1 MDAAWTRPDPNGS
14 SRRDSYSGSS
24 LLKINKMSN
33 NSKVLALKYRPQI
46 FDDLIGQEVVAE
58 TITNSIKADKIP
70 NAYLF
75 TGIRGIGKTTTA
87 RIVAKGLNC
96 LNGIENLC
104 KEDLCEN
111 CKSIADSNHIDV
123 LEMDAASKTGVDDV
137 RDLIEFS
144 RYGPTSAKY
153 KIFIIDEVHMLSKQ
167 AFNALLKTLEEP
179 PEYLKFI
186 FATTEI
192 KKIPITVVSRCQR
205 FDLSR
210 IKSSELFE
218 FIKDIKEKEKGKAS
232 DEALKLIVKI
242 SEGSVRDA
250 LSLLDRALLSL
261 DEKKELDLNAAQ
273 KIFGYFDKSQ
283 LINLFELILK
293 GEEEKVINIYRKI
306 YDQGVEPKV
315 FINDF
320 LEILYYFK
328 NINSLSLEST
338 NFTLNDEEFSKI
350 KDISNQVDSEV
361 LILFWQFAISSLEE
375 LDIVSNQ
382 HLSIEMF
389 LIRLMHLSSIK
400 LKKNIDQ
407 EVKNDKEANKT
418 DNKEK
423 EFENNSRVVDQI
435 KNIAQEKN
443 HKPEV
448 KPEIK
453 AINKNL
459 INSFDDLL
467 DICTQKKE
475 IKLKYEL
482 EKNVNLVKFE
492 INSIEISFNDNLDKD
507 FVKDL
512 SSKLFEWTGE
522 RWIITFSKSKG
533 DMSVKEKQK
542 NKKDELINEIKSS
555 EIYKM
560 VIKKFPDAELLDVKL
575 NEKKED
581 KNDWFYKDFR

>member
-1 MDAAWTRPDPNGS
+1 MNS
-14 SRRDSYSGSS
+14 
-24 LLKINKMSN
+24 

-58 TITNSIKADKIP
+58 TIINSIKADKVP

-87 RIVAKGLNC
+87 RIVAKALNC
-96 LNGIENLC
+96 LNGIEKMCIDN
-104 KEDLCEN
+104 LCEN
-111 CKSIADSNHIDV
+111 CQSIANSSHIDV

-179 PEYLKFI
+179 PSYLKFI

-210 IKSSELFE
+210 IKSSELLD
-218 FIKDIKEKEKGKAS
+218 FIKKIKDKENGKVT
-232 DEALKLIVKI
+232 DDALKLIVKI

-261 DEKKELDLNAAQ
+261 DNDKELDLNSAQ

-283 LINLFELILK
+283 LIDLFELILR
-293 GEEEKVINIYRKI
+293 GEEEKVIKIYRKI
-306 YDQGVEPKV
+306 YDQGVEPKI
-315 FINDF
+315 FLNDF
-320 LEILYYFK
+320 LELLYYFK
-328 NINSLSLEST
+328 NINSLTLEST
-338 NFTLNDEEFSKI
+338 NFSLNDEEFNKI
-350 KDISNQVDSEV
+350 KNISNQIQPDV
-361 LILFWQFAISSLEE
+361 LILFWQFSIKSLEE

-389 LIRLMHLSSIK
+389 LIRLMHLSSVKQVKQIDTRPSEENLTSKIEIK
-400 LKKNIDQ
+400 TETKII
-407 EVKNDKEANKT
+407 
-418 DNKEK
+418 
-423 EFENNSRVVDQI
+423 DQI
-435 KNIAQEKN
+435 KNISQEEKKN
-443 HKPEV
+443 PEIQTEV
-448 KPEIK
+448 KAEIK
-453 AINKNL
+453 TQ
-459 INSFDDLL
+459 INSFDEL
-467 DICTQKKE
+467 IATCTSKRE
-475 IKLKYEL
+475 LKLKFEL

-492 INSIEISFNDNLDKD
+492 KNRIEISFNDSLDKD

-512 SSKLFEWTGE
+512 STKLFEWTKE
-522 RWIITFSKSKG
+522 RWIITLSKSKG
-533 DMSVKEKQK
+533 DLSIREKKENEKKILIEKAKQT
-542 NKKDELINEIKSS
+542 
-555 EIYKM
+555 EIYKNFM
-560 VIKKFPDAELLDVKL
+560 ENFPDAELVDVKSIT
-575 NEKKED
+575 KED
-581 KNDWFYKDFR
+581 KDND

>member
-1 MDAAWTRPDPNGS
+1 MN
-14 SRRDSYSGSS
+14 
-24 LLKINKMSN
+24 N
-33 NSKVLALKYRPQI
+33 NSKVLALKYRPQS
-46 FDDLIGQEVVAE
+46 FDDLIGQEVVVE
-58 TITNSIKADKIP
+58 TITNSIKANKVP

-87 RIVAKGLNC
+87 RIVAKALNC
-96 LNGIENLC
+96 SNGIENLC
-104 KEDLCEN
+104 KENLCEN
-111 CKSIADSNHIDV
+111 CEAITNSSHIDV

-210 IKSSELFE
+210 IKSTELFE
-218 FIKDIKEKEKGKAS
+218 FIKKIKDKENGKVS
-232 DEALKLIVKI
+232 DDALKLIIKI

-261 DEKKELDLNAAQ
+261 DDNTELDLNAAQ

-283 LINLFELILK
+283 LIDLFQLILN
-293 GEEEKVINIYRKI
+293 GEENKVINIYRKI

-320 LEILYYFK
+320 LELLYYFK
-328 NINSLSLEST
+328 NINSLTLEST
-338 NFTLNDEEFSKI
+338 NFSLNDEEFTRI
-350 KDISNQVDSEV
+350 KDISSQVDAEV

-400 LKKNIDQ
+400 SKKTPDLN
-407 EVKNDKEANKT
+407 T
-418 DNKEK
+418 DESLESAAVTKQTDI
-423 EFENNSRVVDQI
+423 ENVTQAIDQI
-435 KNIAQEKN
+435 KNIAQEK
-443 HKPEV
+443 KIKLEIET
-448 KPEIK
+448 EIK
-453 AINKNL
+453 AIDKSL
-459 INSFDDLL
+459 INSFNDLL
-467 DICTQKKE
+467 DACSEKKE

-492 INSIEISFNDNLDKD
+492 RNRIEISFNDNLDKD

-512 SSKLFEWTGE
+512 SAKLFEWTSE

-533 DMSVKEKQK
+533 EMSVKEKQK
-542 NKKDELINEIKSS
+542 NKREELINEVKNS
-555 EIYKM
+555 EVYKT
-560 VIKKFPDAELLDVKL
+560 IIEKFPDAELTDVKL
-575 NEKKED
+575 NKKED
-581 KNDWFYKDFR
+581 

>member
-1 MDAAWTRPDPNGS
+1 
-14 SRRDSYSGSS
+14 
-24 LLKINKMSN
+24 
-33 NSKVLALKYRPQI
+33 
-46 FDDLIGQEVVAE
+46 
-58 TITNSIKADKIP
+58 
-70 NAYLF
+70 
-75 TGIRGIGKTTTA
+75 
-87 RIVAKGLNC
+87 
-96 LNGIENLC
+96 
-104 KEDLCEN
+104 
-111 CKSIADSNHIDV
+111 
-123 LEMDAASKTGVDDV
+123 MDAASKTGVDDV

-210 IKSSELFE
+210 IKSSKLFE

-261 DEKKELDLNAAQ
+261 DVKTELDLNMAQ

-306 YDQGVEPKV
+306 FDQGIEPKV

-338 NFTLNDEEFSKI
+338 NFSLNDEEFSKI
-350 KDISNQVDSEV
+350 KDISNQLDPEV

-400 LKKNIDQ
+400 LKKNLDQ
-407 EVKNDKEANKT
+407 NESNDNLNNETTNEENEQK
-418 DNKEK
+418 
-423 EFENNSRVVDQI
+423 FEDNSRTVNQI
-435 KNIAQEKN
+435 KNIAQEEKQT
-443 HKPEV
+443 PEA

-453 AINKNL
+453 VINKNL

-467 DICTQKKE
+467 NICTFKKE

-492 INSIEISFNDNLDKD
+492 RNRIEISFNDNLDKD

-512 SSKLFEWTGE
+512 SSKLYEWTAE

-533 DMSVKEKQK
+533 EMSVKEKQK
-542 NKKDELINEIKSS
+542 NKKDKLINEVKNL
-555 EIYKM
+555 EFYKKVM
-560 VIKKFPDAELLDVKL
+560 KKFPDAELIDVKL

-581 KNDWFYKDFR
+581 KDD

>member
-1 MDAAWTRPDPNGS
+1 MN
-14 SRRDSYSGSS
+14 
-24 LLKINKMSN
+24 N
-33 NSKVLALKYRPQI
+33 NSKVLALKYRPQS

-58 TITNSIKADKIP
+58 TITNSIKANKVP

-87 RIVAKGLNC
+87 RIVAKALNC
-96 LNGIENLC
+96 SNGIENLC
-104 KEDLCEN
+104 KENLCEN
-111 CKSIADSNHIDV
+111 CEAITNSSHIDV

-210 IKSSELFE
+210 IKSTELFE
-218 FIKDIKEKEKGKAS
+218 FIKKIKDKENGKVS
-232 DEALKLIVKI
+232 DDALKLIIKI

-261 DEKKELDLNAAQ
+261 DDNTELDLNAAQ

-283 LINLFELILK
+283 LIDLFQLILN
-293 GEEEKVINIYRKI
+293 GEENKVINIYRKI

-320 LEILYYFK
+320 LELLYYFK
-328 NINSLSLEST
+328 NINSLTLEST
-338 NFTLNDEEFSKI
+338 NFSLNDEEFTRI
-350 KDISNQVDSEV
+350 KDISSQVDAEV

-400 LKKNIDQ
+400 SKKTPDLN
-407 EVKNDKEANKT
+407 T
-418 DNKEK
+418 DESLESAAVPKQTDI
-423 EFENNSRVVDQI
+423 ENVTQAIDQI
-435 KNIAQEKN
+435 KNIAQEKKI
-443 HKPEV
+443 KPEIET
-448 KPEIK
+448 EIK
-453 AINKNL
+453 AIDKSL
-459 INSFDDLL
+459 INSFNDLL
-467 DICTQKKE
+467 DACSKKKE

-492 INSIEISFNDNLDKD
+492 RNRIEISFNDNLDKD

-512 SSKLFEWTGE
+512 SAKLFEWTSE

-533 DMSVKEKQK
+533 EMSVKEKQK
-542 NKKDELINEIKSS
+542 NKREELINEVKNS
-555 EIYKM
+555 EIYKT
-560 VIKKFPDAELLDVKL
+560 IIEKFPDAELTDVKL
-575 NEKKED
+575 NKKED
-581 KNDWFYKDFR
+581 

>member
-1 MDAAWTRPDPNGS
+1 MN
-14 SRRDSYSGSS
+14 
-24 LLKINKMSN
+24 N
-33 NSKVLALKYRPQI
+33 NSKVLALKYRPQS
-46 FDDLIGQEVVAE
+46 FDDLIGQEVVVE
-58 TITNSIKADKIP
+58 TITNSIKANKVP

-87 RIVAKGLNC
+87 RIVAKALNC
-96 LNGIENLC
+96 SNGIENLC
-104 KEDLCEN
+104 KENLCEN
-111 CKSIADSNHIDV
+111 CEAITNSSHIDV

-210 IKSSELFE
+210 IKSTELFE
-218 FIKDIKEKEKGKAS
+218 FIKKIKDKENGKVS
-232 DEALKLIVKI
+232 DDALKLIIKI

-261 DEKKELDLNAAQ
+261 DDNTELDLNAAQ

-283 LINLFELILK
+283 LIDLFQLILNS
-293 GEEEKVINIYRKI
+293 EENKVINIYRKI

-320 LEILYYFK
+320 LELLYYFK
-328 NINSLSLEST
+328 NINSLTLEST
-338 NFTLNDEEFSKI
+338 NFSLNDEEFTRI
-350 KDISNQVDSEV
+350 KDISSQVDAEV

-400 LKKNIDQ
+400 SKKIPDLN
-407 EVKNDKEANKT
+407 T
-418 DNKEK
+418 DESLESAAVPKQTDI
-423 EFENNSRVVDQI
+423 ENVTQAIDQI
-435 KNIAQEKN
+435 KNIAQEKKI
-443 HKPEV
+443 KPEIET
-448 KPEIK
+448 EIK
-453 AINKNL
+453 AIDKSL
-459 INSFDDLL
+459 INSFNDLL
-467 DICTQKKE
+467 DACSEKKE

-492 INSIEISFNDNLDKD
+492 RNRIEISFNDNLDKD

-512 SSKLFEWTGE
+512 SAKLFEWTSE

-533 DMSVKEKQK
+533 EMSVKEKQK
-542 NKKDELINEIKSS
+542 NKREELINEVKNS
-555 EIYKM
+555 EIYKT
-560 VIKKFPDAELLDVKL
+560 IIEKFPDAELTDVKL
-575 NEKKED
+575 NKKED
-581 KNDWFYKDFR
+581 